1 MTDLMPVK
9 HFNNSELSI
18 NLTSILI
25 LNNETNEFEPWF
37 IAKEVA
43 TLLGYEK
50 TKEAVNRHVDELDQ
64 KILSYNECKELF
76 GQNIISDETLENAE
90 DSRGPINEPPK
101 NAININSQGMKFIN
115 ESGLYTL
122 IARSD
127 KREARKF
134 QRWVTSEVL
143 PSIRKTGSYNVQQ
156 QQLTPSYMIEDR
168 IKRASVWIEE
178 QKQMLQLEAEKN
190 ELVIHNKQLTAD
202 NESLLTQTNNLTQV
216 LTDTSEKLITAIRT
230 KAQIGSKREATAMST
245 AANLSKKNKK
255 LENDLTI
262 ANDNINTL
270 TIANNQLQ
278 EQLDDTYSSLYRDKR
293 VAEIIKGKYEFITY
307 KFNTLKPRVNKAL
320 KAIALA
326 LGEPIKEKPNPMND
340 TYAPTLYFTKRTV
353 DQLLDNI
360 EKDHGYLKRFA

>member
-1 MTDLMPVK
+1 MTDLVK
-9 HFNNSELSI
+9 YFNNSELSI

-25 LNNETNEFEPWF
+25 LNDQTNEFEPWF

-43 TLLGYEK
+43 TLLGYDD
-50 TKEAVNRHVDELDQ
+50 TVRAVNRNVRPDDQ
-64 KILSYNECKELF
+64 KIMSYDECKSIF
-76 GQNIISDETLENAE
+76 GGVAETIENTE
-90 DSRGPINEPPK
+90 DFRGDINNTSENSIK
-101 NAININSQGMKFIN
+101 INNNGMKFIN
-115 ESGLYTL
+115 ESGLYDL
-122 IARSD
+122 ILES
-127 KREARKF
+127 KKPEAKVFR
-134 QRWVTSEVL
+134 RWVTSEVL
-143 PSIRKTGSYNVQQ
+143 PSIRKTGSYNIQKS
-156 QQLTPSYMIEDR
+156 TPSYEIEDR

-178 QKQMLQLEAEKN
+178 QKQMLQLEAEKQ
-190 ELVIHNKQLTAD
+190 QLIAD
-202 NESLLTQTNNLTQV
+202 NDNLTQV

-230 KAQIGSKREATAMST
+230 KAQINDKRTASLMGKVSGQSRKIT
-245 AANLSKKNKK
+245 K
-255 LENDLTI
+255 LENDLNT
-262 ANDNINTL
+262 ANDNINNL

-320 KAIALA
+320 KAITLG

-340 TYAPTLYFTKRTV
+340 TYAPILYFTKRVV

>member
-1 MTDLMPVK
+1 MNNVVK
-9 HFNNSELSI
+9 YFNNSELSI

-25 LNNETNEFEPWF
+25 LNDQTNEFEPWF

-43 TLLGYEK
+43 TLLGYTETAK
-50 TKEAVNRHVDELDQ
+50 AVRVHVDELDQ
-64 KILSYNECKELF
+64 RILSRSECEILF
-76 GQNIISDETLENAE
+76 GKSLINESDESIENADDLKVSKLDTLEN
-90 DSRGPINEPPK
+90 PT
-101 NAININSQGMKFIN
+101 NISNRGMKFIN

-122 IARSD
+122 IARSN
-127 KREARKF
+127 KPEARKF

-143 PSIRKTGSYNVQQ
+143 PSIRKTGSYGIKEQ
-156 QQLTPSYMIEDR
+156 TPSYIIEDK
-168 IKRASVWIEE
+168 IKRATAWIEE
-178 QKQMLQLEAEKN
+178 QKYTLQLETEKA
-190 ELVIHNKQLTAD
+190 QLIAD
-202 NESLLTQTNNLTQV
+202 NENLTQV

-255 LENDLTI
+255 LENDLAI
-262 ANDNINTL
+262 ANDNINEL
-270 TIANNQLQ
+270 TTQNTQLQ

-320 KAIALA
+320 KTIALV
-326 LGEPIKEKPNPMND
+326 LNEPIKEKPNPMND

-360 EKDHGYLKRFA
+360 EQDHGYLKRFGK

>member
-1 MTDLMPVK
+1 MTDLVK
-9 HFNNSELSI
+9 YFNNSELSI

-25 LNNETNEFEPWF
+25 LNNEINEFEPWF
-37 IAKEVA
+37 IAKEVT
-43 TLLGYEK
+43 TLLGYTNASK
-50 TKEAVNRHVDELDQ
+50 AIGDHVDELDQ
-64 KILSYNECKELF
+64 KMLSYDECKELF
-76 GQNIISDETLENAE
+76 GQNIISDETIENTDDFRCN
-90 DSRGPINEPPK
+90 DSLSLK
-101 NAININSQGMKFIN
+101 NSTYVNPRGMKFIN

-190 ELVIHNKQLTAD
+190 ELVIHNKQLIAD
-202 NESLLTQTNNLTQV
+202 NDNLTQV

-262 ANDNINTL
+262 ANDNINNL

-360 EKDHGYLKRFA
+360 EKDHNYLKRFSK

>member
-1 MTDLMPVK
+1 MTDLVK

-43 TLLGYEK
+43 TLLGYDD
-50 TKEAVNRHVDELDQ
+50 TVRAVNRNVRPDDQ
-64 KILSYNECKELF
+64 KIMSYDECKSIF
-76 GQNIISDETLENAE
+76 GGAAKNLENTE
-90 DSRGPINEPPK
+90 DFGGDINNTSENSIK
-101 NAININSQGMKFIN
+101 INNNGMKFIN
-115 ESGLYTL
+115 ESGLYDL
-122 IARSD
+122 ILES
-127 KREARKF
+127 KKPEAKVFR
-134 QRWVTSEVL
+134 RWVTSEVL

-178 QKQMLQLEAEKN
+178 QKQMLQLEAEKQ
-190 ELVIHNKQLTAD
+190 QLIAD
-202 NESLLTQTNNLTQV
+202 NDNLTQV

-230 KAQIGSKREATAMST
+230 KAQINDKRTASLMGKVSGQSRKIT
-245 AANLSKKNKK
+245 K
-255 LENDLTI
+255 LENDLNT
-262 ANDNINTL
+262 ANDNINNL

-360 EKDHGYLKRFA
+360 EKDHGYLKRFGK

>member
-1 MTDLMPVK
+1 MTDLVK

-25 LNNETNEFEPWF
+25 LNNDTNEFEPWF

-64 KILSYNECKELF
+64 RMLSYNECKELF
-76 GQNIISDETLENAE
+76 GKNIISDETIENT
-90 DSRGPINEPPK
+90 DDFGGPINEPSENSIK
-101 NAININSQGMKFIN
+101 INNNGMKFIN

-156 QQLTPSYMIEDR
+156 QLTPSYMIEDR

-178 QKQMLQLEAEKN
+178 QKQMLQLEAEKA
-190 ELVIHNKQLTAD
+190 QLIAD
-202 NESLLTQTNNLTQV
+202 NDNLTQV

-230 KAQIGSKREATAMST
+230 KAQINDKRTASLMGKVSGQSRKIT
-245 AANLSKKNKK
+245 K
-255 LENDLTI
+255 LENDLNT
-262 ANDNINTL
+262 ANDNINNL

-278 EQLDDTYSSLYRDKR
+278 EQLDDTYSSLYRAKR

-326 LGEPIKEKPNPMND
+326 LGEPIKEKPNPMNE

-360 EKDHGYLKRFA
+360 EKDHNYLKRFGK

>member
-1 MTDLMPVK
+1 MNELVRR
-9 HFNNSELSI
+9 FNNSDLSI

-25 LNNETNEFEPWF
+25 LNNDTNEFEPWF

-43 TLLGYEK
+43 TLLGYTDTAK
-50 TKEAVNRHVDELDQ
+50 AVRTHVDDLDS
-64 KILSYNECKELF
+64 KTLKYNECKELF
-76 GQNIISDETLENAE
+76 GLNIIDVETVENE
-90 DSRGPINEPPK
+90 DNFGPSKMDTPNNSTKINA
-101 NAININSQGMKFIN
+101 NGMKFIN

-122 IARSD
+122 IARSN
-127 KREARKF
+127 KPEARKF

-178 QKQMLQLEAEKN
+178 QKQMLQLEAEKQ
-190 ELVIHNKQLTAD
+190 QLIAD
-202 NESLLTQTNNLTQV
+202 NENLTQV
-216 LTDTSEKLITAIRT
+216 LTDTSERLTHAIKT
-230 KAQIGSKREATAMST
+230 KAQINDKRTASLMGKVSGQ
-245 AANLSKKNKK
+245 SKKITR
-255 LENDLTI
+255 LESDLTA
-262 ANDNINTL
+262 ANDNIK
-270 TIANNQLQ
+270 QL
-278 EQLDDTYSSLYRDKR
+278 ETQLDDTYSSLYRDKR

-326 LGEPIKEKPNPMND
+326 LGEPIKEKSNPYNA
-340 TYAPTLYFTKRTV
+340 TYAPILYFTKRTV

-360 EKDHGYLKRFA
+360 EQDNNYLKQFSK

>member
-1 MTDLMPVK
+1 MTDLVK
-9 HFNNSELSI
+9 YFNNSELSI

-43 TLLGYEK
+43 TLLGYDD
-50 TKEAVNRHVDELDQ
+50 TCRAINRNVHPNDQ
-64 KILSYNECKELF
+64 KLMSYDECKLIF
-76 GQNIISDETLENAE
+76 GDVSETLENTE
-90 DSRGPINEPPK
+90 DFRGDINNTPK
-101 NAININSQGMKFIN
+101 SSININSQGMKFIN
-115 ESGLYTL
+115 ESGLYDL
-122 IARSD
+122 ILES
-127 KREARKF
+127 KKPEAKVFR
-134 QRWVTSEVL
+134 RWVTSEVL

-178 QKQMLQLEAEKN
+178 QKQMLQLEAEKA
-190 ELVIHNKQLTAD
+190 QLMAD
-202 NESLLTQTNNLTQV
+202 NENLTKV
-216 LTDTSEKLITAIRT
+216 LTDTSEKLITVIKT

-278 EQLDDTYSSLYRDKR
+278 EQLDDAYSSLYRDKR

-320 KAIALA
+320 KAIALV
-326 LGEPIKEKPNPMND
+326 LNEPIKEKPNPMND
-340 TYAPTLYFTKRTV
+340 AYAPMLYFTKRVV

-360 EKDHGYLKRFA
+360 EKDHNYLKRFGK

>member
-1 MTDLMPVK
+1 MTDLVK
-9 HFNNSELSI
+9 YFNNSELSI

-25 LNNETNEFEPWF
+25 LNDQTNEFEPWF

-43 TLLGYEK
+43 TLLGYTNASK
-50 TKEAVNRHVDELDQ
+50 AIGDHVDELDQ
-64 KILSYNECKELF
+64 KMLSYDECKVLF
-76 GQNIISDETLENAE
+76 GQNILADETLENTDDFRGN
-90 DSRGPINEPPK
+90 DSLPRNNFLK
-101 NAININSQGMKFIN
+101 INSNGMKFIN

-122 IARSD
+122 IARSN
-127 KREARKF
+127 KSEARKF

-143 PSIRKTGSYNVQQ
+143 PSIRKTGSYNIQKS
-156 QQLTPSYMIEDR
+156 TPSYEIEDP
-168 IKRASVWIEE
+168 IKRAKAWIAE
-178 QKQMLQLEAEKN
+178 QEAKLALEAENN
-190 ELVIHNKQLTAD
+190 ELTTKNKALKAD
-202 NESLLTQTNNLTQV
+202 NDNLTQV

-230 KAQIGSKREATAMST
+230 KAQINDKRTASLMGKVSGQSRKIT
-245 AANLSKKNKK
+245 K
-255 LENDLTI
+255 LENDLNT
-262 ANDNINTL
+262 ANDNINNL

-326 LGEPIKEKPNPMND
+326 LGESIKEKPNPMND

-360 EKDHGYLKRFA
+360 EKDHGYLKRFGK

>member
-1 MTDLMPVK
+1 MQG
-9 HFNNSELSI
+9 
-18 NLTSILI
+18 LI
-25 LNNETNEFEPWF
+25 
-37 IAKEVA
+37 
-43 TLLGYEK
+43 
-50 TKEAVNRHVDELDQ
+50 
-64 KILSYNECKELF
+64 
-76 GQNIISDETLENAE
+76 
-90 DSRGPINEPPK
+90 
-101 NAININSQGMKFIN
+101 
-115 ESGLYTL
+115 
-122 IARSD
+122 

-190 ELVIHNKQLTAD
+190 ELVIHNKQLAAD

-230 KAQIGSKREATAMST
+230 KAQIDSKREATAMST

>member
-1 MTDLMPVK
+1 MTDIVK
-9 HFNNSELSI
+9 YFNNSELSI

-25 LNNETNEFEPWF
+25 LNDQTNEFEPWF

-43 TLLGYEK
+43 TLLGYTNVSK
-50 TKEAVNRHVDELDQ
+50 AIGDHVDELDQ
-64 KILSYNECKELF
+64 KMLSYDECKVLF
-76 GQNIISDETLENAE
+76 GQDILVDKTLENT
-90 DSRGPINEPPK
+90 DDFRYNESLPLK
-101 NAININSQGMKFIN
+101 NSTYVNPRGMKFIN

-122 IARSD
+122 IARSN
-127 KREARKF
+127 KPEARKF

-143 PSIRKTGSYNVQQ
+143 PSIRKTGSYNVQP

-178 QKQMLQLEAEKN
+178 QKQMLQLEAEKAQ
-190 ELVIHNKQLTAD
+190 LVAD
-202 NESLLTQTNNLTQV
+202 NENLNQI
-216 LTDTSEKLITAIRT
+216 LTDTSEKLIKAIKT
-230 KAQIGSKREATAMST
+230 KAQINDKRTASLMGKVSGQ
-245 AANLSKKNKK
+245 SKKIIK
-255 LENDLTI
+255 LETDLNT
-262 ANDNINTL
+262 ANDNINNL

-320 KAIALA
+320 KAIALGI
-326 LGEPIKEKPNPMND
+326 GEPIKEKPNPMND
-340 TYAPTLYFTKRTV
+340 AYAPMLYFTKCVV

-360 EKDHGYLKRFA
+360 EKDHNYLKRFSK

>member
-1 MTDLMPVK
+1 MSDLVK
-9 HFNNSELSI
+9 YFNNSELSI

-43 TLLGYEK
+43 TLLGYTETAK
-50 TKEAVNRHVDELDQ
+50 AIRVHVDELDQ
-64 KILSYNECKELF
+64 RILSRSECEILF
-76 GQNIISDETLENAE
+76 GKSLINESDESVENADDLKVSNLDTLEN
-90 DSRGPINEPPK
+90 ST
-101 NAININSQGMKFIN
+101 NISNRGMKFIN

-122 IARSD
+122 IARSN
-127 KREARKF
+127 KPEARRF

-143 PSIRKTGSYNVQQ
+143 PSIRKTGSYNIQS

-168 IKRASVWIEE
+168 IKRASAWIEE

-202 NESLLTQTNNLTQV
+202 NENLTQV
-216 LTDTSEKLITAIRT
+216 LTDTSERLTHAIKT
-230 KAQIGSKREATAMST
+230 KAQINDKRTATIMGKLSGQ
-245 AANLSKKNKK
+245 SKKITR
-255 LENDLTI
+255 LENDLTV
-262 ANDNINTL
+262 ANDNIK
-270 TIANNQLQ
+270 QL
-278 EQLDDTYSSLYRDKR
+278 ETQLDDTYSSLYRDKR

-340 TYAPTLYFTKRTV
+340 TYAPILYFTKCVV

-360 EKDHGYLKRFA
+360 EKDHNYLKRFSK

>member
-1 MTDLMPVK
+1 MTDLVK

-43 TLLGYEK
+43 TLLGYTNASK
-50 TKEAVNRHVDELDQ
+50 AIGDHVDELDQ
-64 KILSYNECKELF
+64 KMLSYNECKELF
-76 GQNIISDETLENAE
+76 GQNIISDESLENA
-90 DSRGPINEPPK
+90 DDFRGPINEPPK
-101 NAININSQGMKFIN
+101 NTININSQGMKFIN

-156 QQLTPSYMIEDR
+156 QLTPSYMIEDR

-178 QKQMLQLEAEKN
+178 QKQMLQLEAEKA
-190 ELVIHNKQLTAD
+190 QLIAD
-202 NESLLTQTNNLTQV
+202 NDNLTQV
-216 LTDTSEKLITAIRT
+216 LTDTSEKLITAMRT
-230 KAQIGSKREATAMST
+230 KAQINDKRTASLMGKVSGQSRKIT
-245 AANLSKKNKK
+245 K
-255 LENDLTI
+255 LENDLNT
-262 ANDNINTL
+262 ANDNINNL

-326 LGEPIKEKPNPMND
+326 LGEPIKEKSNPMND

>member
-1 MTDLMPVK
+1 MTDIVK
-9 HFNNSELSI
+9 YFNNSELSI

-43 TLLGYEK
+43 TLLGYEN
-50 TKEAVNRHVDELDQ
+50 TKQAILTNVDELDQ
-64 KILSYNECKELF
+64 RILSRSECEALF
-76 GQNIISDETLENAE
+76 GQNIADAETIENTDDLKGLSDRPLENTT
-90 DSRGPINEPPK
+90 
-101 NAININSQGMKFIN
+101 NISNRGMKFIN

-122 IARSD
+122 IARSN
-127 KREARKF
+127 KPEARKF

-143 PSIRKTGSYNVQQ
+143 PSIRKTGGYNIQS

-178 QKQMLQLEAEKN
+178 QKQMLQLETEKA
-190 ELVIHNKQLTAD
+190 QLIAD
-202 NESLLTQTNNLTQV
+202 NNNLTQV
-216 LTDTSEKLITAIRT
+216 LTDTSEKLIAAIRT

-262 ANDNINTL
+262 ANDNINNL

-278 EQLDDTYSSLYRDKR
+278 EQLDDAYSSLYRDKR

-320 KAIALA
+320 KAIALGI
-326 LGEPIKEKPNPMND
+326 GEPIKEKPNPMND
-340 TYAPTLYFTKRTV
+340 TYAPMLYFTKRVV

-360 EKDHGYLKRFA
+360 EKDHNYLKRFGK

>member
-1 MTDLMPVK
+1 MTDIVK
-9 HFNNSELSI
+9 YFNNSELSI

-43 TLLGYEK
+43 TLLGYEN
-50 TKEAVNRHVDELDQ
+50 TTQAIRTNVDELDQ
-64 KILSYNECKELF
+64 KLLSCNECKELF
-76 GQNIISDETLENAE
+76 GKNTISDETIENTDDFGRLS
-90 DSRGPINEPPK
+90 DSSPNNSIKIN
-101 NAININSQGMKFIN
+101 NNGMKFIN

-122 IARSD
+122 IARSN
-127 KREARKF
+127 KPEARKF

-178 QKQMLQLEAEKN
+178 QKQMLQLEAEKQ
-190 ELVIHNKQLTAD
+190 QLIAD
-202 NESLLTQTNNLTQV
+202 NENLTQV
-216 LTDTSEKLITAIRT
+216 LTDTSERLTYAIRT

-307 KFNTLKPRVNKAL
+307 KFNTLKLRINKAL
-320 KAIALA
+320 KAIALGI
-326 LGEPIKEKPNPMND
+326 GEPIKEKPNPMND
-340 TYAPTLYFTKRTV
+340 TYAPMLYFTKRVV

-360 EKDHGYLKRFA
+360 EKDHGYLKHFSK

>member
-9 HFNNSELSI
+9 YFNNSELSI

-37 IAKEVA
+37 IAKEVT
-43 TLLGYEK
+43 TLLGYTNASK
-50 TKEAVNRHVDELDQ
+50 AIGDHVDELDQ
-64 KILSYNECKELF
+64 KMLSYDECKVLF
-76 GQNIISDETLENAE
+76 GQNILVDETLENTDDFRGN
-90 DSRGPINEPPK
+90 DSLPRNNFLK
-101 NAININSQGMKFIN
+101 INSNGMKFIN

-122 IARSD
+122 IARSN
-127 KREARKF
+127 KPEARKF

-143 PSIRKTGSYNVQQ
+143 PSIRKTGSYGIKEQ
-156 QQLTPSYMIEDR
+156 TPSYMIEDR

-178 QKQMLQLEAEKN
+178 QKQMLQLEAEKA
-190 ELVIHNKQLTAD
+190 QLIAD
-202 NESLLTQTNNLTQV
+202 NDNLTQV

-230 KAQIGSKREATAMST
+230 KAQINDKRTASLMGKVSGQSRKIT
-245 AANLSKKNKK
+245 K
-255 LENDLTI
+255 LENDLNT
-262 ANDNINTL
+262 ANDNINNL